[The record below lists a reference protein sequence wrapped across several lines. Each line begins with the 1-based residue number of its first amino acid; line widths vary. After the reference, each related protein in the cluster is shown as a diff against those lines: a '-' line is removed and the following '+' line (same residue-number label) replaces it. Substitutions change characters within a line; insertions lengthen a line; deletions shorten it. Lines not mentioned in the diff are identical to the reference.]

1 MNLSFKKS
9 QFKVKNKLNNCK
21 GDERYSKNEDGGLW
35 KWSGLMFIEAL
46 PCVRYYPEGMISELF
61 SVEGLIRNIP
71 GFVGR
76 TVSVTTTKLCGFSVK
91 VDDR

>member
-1 MNLSFKKS
+1 
-9 QFKVKNKLNNCK
+9 
-21 GDERYSKNEDGGLW
+21 
-35 KWSGLMFIEAL
+35 MFIEAL

-61 SVEGLIRNIP
+61 SIEGLIRNIP